1 MSDRARGDDPAR
13 AASIDMHRRL
23 LGRVA
28 VFLHHDRSADQYLS
42 LIRKVHGAAPTI
54 APIDSAQ
61 A

>member
-1 MSDRARGDDPAR
+1 
-13 AASIDMHRRL
+13 MHRRL